1 MTPKGFTLDLRHA
14 PFNERYIDK
23 LRGVINIALAT
34 HTRTM
39 AIIMLLRF
47 PDYNDCDD
55 SIANTPDMSSG
66 VFSRFIESLDA
77 KITAYQRRLQSRGQR
92 IYTCKLTYAWVREY
106 GAEGKPHYHA
116 VLFVNK
122 DTFCSL
128 GDFTRRSDNLGSF
141 IEEAW
146 SSALKTQDTP
156 EYRTLVHFPDNPLY
170 YLNGNADNFEAAS
183 AYESLSFR
191 LSYLAKERSKIY
203 SREQR
208 SFGGSQGR
216 KP

>member
-1 MTPKGFTLDLRHA
+1 MIAKDFTLDLRHA
-14 PFNERYIDK
+14 PFNENYIEK
-23 LRGVINIALAT
+23 LRTAINIALAT

-39 AIIMLLRF
+39 AIVMLLRF
-47 PDYNDCDD
+47 PDYNNRDD
-55 SIANTPDMSSG
+55 SITSVPDMSSG

-77 KITAYQRRLQSRGQR
+77 KITAFQRRLQSRGQR
-92 IYTCKLTYAWVREY
+92 TYPCKLTYAWVREY
-106 GAEGKPHYHA
+106 SMEGKPHYHA

-128 GDFTRRSDNLGSF
+128 GNFTRRSDNLGSF

-146 SSALKTQDTP
+146 LSALRIYYAP

-170 YLNGNADNFEAAS
+170 YLKSNADNS
-183 AYESLSFR
+183 DTTYESLTFR

-203 SREQR
+203 NRHAR
-208 SFGGSQGR
+208 SFGCSQNR
-216 KP
+216 KL